1 MTQTWALVVDAYRE
15 LNAKKLFW
23 ITLALSLIVVLAFA
37 AFGMT
42 PTGFS
47 LLWFSFE
54 SETFNSEIITKRMFY
69 TTTFL
74 SLGINVWL
82 TWVATILALVA
93 TAGIFPDFISGG
105 SIDLA
110 LSKPIGR
117 FRLFLT
123 KYLLGLLFALLQVTV
138 FITAA
143 FFVLGWRAEYWD
155 PSLFLAIPIVTVF
168 FSYLFAVCVL
178 IGMVTRSTIA
188 SLLIT
193 LLFWFVLFGLNL
205 TDDLFVSFRESAAQ
219 SVENAERRLEN
230 ERTIATNTAKRDM
243 LANGEIPPERF
254 AEPLVLTDEQLLEV
268 SQRFADETQS
278 LRDARDSR
286 ASWERWSGI
295 IFGVKT
301 ALPKT
306 AETIGLLE
314 RYLLSEEDI
323 REQLTGAQR
332 TRGGANGRD
341 GDRSDAPGFT
351 DPSVLERTEL
361 AKRDRSVFW
370 IVGTSL
376 LFEGVVL
383 GLAGL
388 LFCRRDF

>member
-54 SETFNSEIITKRMFY
+54 SETFNSEIIPKRLFY
-69 TTTFL
+69 TSTFL
-74 SLGINVWL
+74 SLGIGVWL
-82 TWVATILALVA
+82 TWIATILALVA

-117 FRLFLT
+117 LRLFLT
-123 KYLLGLLFALLQVTV
+123 KYILGLLFAVLQVTV

-143 FFVLGWRAEYWD
+143 FFVLGWRADYWD
-155 PSLFLAIPIVTVF
+155 PNLFLAIPIVTVF

-188 SLLIT
+188 SLLFT
-193 LLFWFVLFGLNL
+193 LLFWFVLFGLNV
-205 TDDLFVSFRESAAQ
+205 TDGLFVSFRESAVV
-219 SVENAERRLEN
+219 SVERAEQRLEN
-230 ERTIATNTAKRDM
+230 ERLIRTNDIKRER
-243 LANGEIPPERF
+243 LENGEIPPEQF
-254 AEPLVLTDEQLLEV
+254 GEALVLTDEELIEL
-268 SQRFADETQS
+268 RPGFADELQE
-278 LRDARDSR
+278 LEDAQ
-286 ASWERWSGI
+286 ASAANWQRWSGV
-295 IFGVKT
+295 IFGIKT
-301 ALPKT
+301 VLPKT
-306 AETIGLLE
+306 GETIGLLE
-314 RYLLSEEDI
+314 RSMISEDDI
-323 REQLTGAQR
+323 REQMSGAQPDP
-332 TRGGANGRD
+332 N
-341 GDRSDAPGFT
+341 APDFA
-351 DPSVLERTEL
+351 DPEVQERV
-361 AKRDRSVFW
+361 AMASRDRSVFW